1 MIEFFGNR
9 YFETVFCMQQIQ
21 RYIYELKGIQ
31 VNIGY
36 PNLNNKKERELFERF
51 STYALGYYGFI

>member
-1 MIEFFGNR
+1 
-9 YFETVFCMQQIQ
+9 MQQIQ